1 MESNDNLNFV
11 EAIKAIRKAT
21 SEELWL
27 CKMML
32 IKNYGDV
39 DKAIEE
45 LKKQPARQ
53 QPLMGRVVMDD
64 EKKDK

>member
-1 MESNDNLNFV
+1 MESNDKPNFD

-39 DKAIEE
+39 DKTIEE
-45 LKKQPARQ
+45 LKKRPARQ
-53 QPLMGRVVMDD
+53 QPLMGRVSDN
-64 EKKDK
+64 KKEDK